1 MENFIFCAVYNLKS
15 LLRLK
20 DFQQLNV
27 NILQVRG
34 EQDGMTI
41 AFLRN
46 ITAELSMLAAVR
58 HKNVNLHL

>member
-15 LLRLK
+15 LLWLK

-46 ITAELSMLAAVR
+46 ITAGLSMLAAVR